1 MRRKSQT
8 IYHTVRGASIER
20 DVPSDLRTRERT
32 DGRKEGNKTNLETL
46 YYSVGFQRR
55 TLRVEK
61 RNDLAAATDIS
72 TAAATGIAILS
83 LLKLIILLNPS
94 PAKVTFYKSV
104 AELSIFAVHNR
115 LIWAGIEL

>member
-1 MRRKSQT
+1 MYRRT
-8 IYHTVRGASIER
+8 YER
-20 DVPSDLRTRERT
+20 AKERT
-32 DGRKEGNKTNLETL
+32 DERKEGNKTNFETL

-83 LLKLIILLNPS
+83 LLKLIILLNPLS
-94 PAKVTFYKSV
+94 PAKVTLYKSV
-104 AELSIFAVHNR
+104 GEVSLFVVYTTDTFGLA
-115 LIWAGIEL
+115 